1 MGTAFPFLAL
11 RRTTPHPARMNAY
24 VAATDNDWFAFL
36 ADQPSVDEVNFWYPR
51 PWGGRFGVLS
61 DGQPL
66 LFKLKS
72 PQNAI
77 AGGGFFK
84 HYTELPLSLAW
95 DAFGVKNG
103 APSHLEVWRRITE
116 LRRETPRP
124 GDDPTIGCV
133 LLVEPFFWP
142 RELWIQDPPGWKP
155 NIQRGRTYDLQGDED
170 GRRLW
175 ELVLERLDVA
185 VGRVGVG
192 TGVPDIPG
200 GYSDPFQQKRRLGQ
214 GTFRA
219 LVTDLY
225 GRRCAITR
233 EKALPALEAAHIRAY
248 SDHAEH
254 DVTNGL
260 LLRSDVHRLFDA
272 GYVTVTPDYRV
283 ESSQSMREDFDDGDN
298 YLKLHGTA
306 VTVPERE
313 ELRPDPEA
321 LRWHNENRFR
331 G

>member
-1 MGTAFPFLAL
+1 
-11 RRTTPHPARMNAY
+11 MNAY

-36 ADQPSVDEVNFWYPR
+36 ANQEDVDEVNFWYPH
-51 PWGGRFGVLS
+51 PWAGRFGVLS

-72 PQNAI
+72 PHNAI

-84 HYTELPLSLAW
+84 HSTELPLSLAW
-95 DAFGVKNG
+95 DACGVKNG
-103 APSHLEVWRRITE
+103 ARSPLELWRRIKN
-116 LRRETPRP
+116 LRRETPKP

-142 RELWIQDPPGWKP
+142 RELWIQDPPGWHR
-155 NIQRGRTYDLQGDED
+155 NIQRGRSYDLREDAD

-175 ELVLERLDVA
+175 ELVVERMDAAAARSPLEPAIRDL
-185 VGRVGVG
+185 
-192 TGVPDIPG
+192 PG
-200 GYSDPFQQKRRLGQ
+200 GYSDPLLQPRRLGQ

-219 LVTDLY
+219 MITDLY

-233 EKALPALEAAHIRAY
+233 EKALPALEAAHIRPF
-248 SDHAEH
+248 SQRPEH
-254 DVTNGL
+254 EIRNGL

-272 GYVTVTPDYRV
+272 GYSTVTPDYHV
-283 ESSQSMREDFDDGDN
+283 EASGSMRADFDDGEN
-298 YLKLHGTA
+298 YLKLHGTPLA
-306 VTVPERE
+306 VPERE
-313 ELRPDPEA
+313 ELRPDPER
-321 LRWHNENRFR
+321 LRWHNEERFR